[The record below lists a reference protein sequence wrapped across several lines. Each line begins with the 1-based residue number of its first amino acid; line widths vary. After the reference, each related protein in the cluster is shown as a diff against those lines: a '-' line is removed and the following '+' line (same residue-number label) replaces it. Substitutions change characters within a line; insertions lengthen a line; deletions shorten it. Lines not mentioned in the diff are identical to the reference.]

1 MPFDIFPLT
10 NENIYSN
17 IGCEVCVF
25 HLKEWAVSGY
35 IGVMVLHLCN
45 GHSKF
50 ALVSKVTEQSRARRG

>member
-1 MPFDIFPLT
+1 MR
-10 NENIYSN
+10 IYSN
-17 IGCEVCVF
+17 FFFFEKLYIAILGVKFVF